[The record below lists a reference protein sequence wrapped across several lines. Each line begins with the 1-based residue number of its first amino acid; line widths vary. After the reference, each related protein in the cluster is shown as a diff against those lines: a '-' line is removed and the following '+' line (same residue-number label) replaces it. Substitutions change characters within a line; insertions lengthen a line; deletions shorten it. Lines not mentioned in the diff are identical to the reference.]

1 MKING
6 ASPTS
11 PASRRTRASG
21 SGSAAFEPAG
31 GATAPRAAAPAA
43 APIGLSSIDALL
55 ALQAEGFDERRRRA
69 TGRASTLLD
78 ILDDIKIALLEGGV
92 SRQKL
97 NELVGALSLTRDDT
111 RDAKLES
118 VLDEVETRAL
128 VELAKHETRAA

>member
-11 PASRRTRASG
+11 PASRTSRTSG
-21 SGSAAFEPAG
+21 AGGGTFEPAA

-43 APIGLSSIDALL
+43 APIGVGSIDALL

-69 TGRASTLLD
+69 AGRASTLLD
-78 ILDDIKIALLEGGV
+78 ILDEIKIALLEGGV
-92 SRQKL
+92 SRARL
-97 NELVGALSLTRDDT
+97 NELVGALNVTRDDT
-111 RDAKLES
+111 QDAKLES

-128 VELAKHETRAA
+128 VELAKHEARAA